1 MTLGTRGFGALVA
14 VLLLGGCA
22 TLRPLQGPAPEPG
35 TRLAFDVNDAGRVAL
50 GGAMGPEIGQIEGQL
65 LGNEGGT
72 YLVAVSGVTYLRG
85 GHQTWSGETVR
96 LRPEYIG
103 NTYERRVSTGRSI
116 AMGVI
121 TIGGFTA
128 FVVGRSLVT
137 SGQEDPGDDDDDKPL
152 PQERRIRP

>member
-1 MTLGTRGFGALVA
+1 MTLRTRGFSALVLG
-14 VLLLGGCA
+14 VLLTGCS
-22 TLRPLQGPAPEPG
+22 TLRPVQGPVPEPG

-50 GGAMGPEIGQIEGQL
+50 GGAMGPEIAQVEGQL
-65 LGNEGGT
+65 LGNEGGA
-72 YLVAVSGVTYLRG
+72 YLVAVSGVTFLRG

-103 NTYERRVSTGRSI
+103 NTYERRTSTGRSI
-116 AMGVI
+116 AMGFI

-137 SGQEDPGDDDDDKPL
+137 GGQDDLPDGDDDKP
-152 PQERRIRP
+152 PPVERRIRP